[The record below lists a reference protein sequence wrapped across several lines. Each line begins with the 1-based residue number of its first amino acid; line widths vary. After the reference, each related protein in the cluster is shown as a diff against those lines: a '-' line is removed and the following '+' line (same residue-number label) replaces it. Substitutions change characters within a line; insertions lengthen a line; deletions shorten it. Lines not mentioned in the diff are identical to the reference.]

1 MKVKRI
7 VILSV
12 VLLALLIPARAVLA
26 APPFDTTVKK
36 GETVNN
42 DVVVF
47 DGDLEVEE
55 GAVVNGDVTVFNGH
69 ADIAGTVNGDL
80 VLFNGDL
87 DAADTAVV
95 TGDCVLLNGSLTDK
109 TEDGLNCTDVE
120 NLPNFIPAL
129 SDLPDIPRFTGP
141 DFETRAPDNEPGFF
155 GNLGAAAGRSLLM
168 GLLAF
173 VVATFAPQ
181 HILKVQTAVQRKPIA
196 SGAVGVLTA
205 FAVPSLAFLLLLI
218 SALLIVLILTAPLG
232 LLGLAV
238 IFLLFLAMAA
248 GGLLG
253 WISIGNVL
261 GQRLADPINL
271 KNRNLATTAAL
282 GTAVLTFAIGLLGIL
297 PFVFGE
303 GLLTM
308 LVMSVG
314 LGAAAL
320 TRFGAKPY
328 PLTDGLAEPEK
339 VTAILETLTIED
351 PAQFKE

>member
-1 MKVKRI
+1 MKVKRV
-7 VILSV
+7 VILCA
-12 VLLALLIPARAVLA
+12 VLLALLVTTGSVLA
-26 APPFDTTVKK
+26 APPFDTSVKK

-47 DGDLEVEE
+47 DGDLTIED
-55 GAVVNGDVTVFNGH
+55 GAVVNGDVVVFNGR
-69 ADIAGTVNGDL
+69 ADVAGSVNGDL

-87 DAADTAVV
+87 DAASTAVI
-95 TGDCVLLNGSLTDK
+95 TGDCVLLNGSLTDN
-109 TEDGLNCTDVE
+109 TENSLNCTDVE
-120 NLPNFIPAL
+120 NLPNVIPAL
-129 SDLPDIPRFTGP
+129 SNLPEMMGIDNA
-141 DFETRAPDNEPGFF
+141 DFEVNVPDTEPGF
-155 GNLGAAAGRSLLM
+155 LGKVGGAAGRSLLM

-181 HILKVQTAVQRKPIA
+181 HLTQVQTAVQRKPVA

-218 SALLIVLILTAPLG
+218 SILLIVLILTAPLG
-232 LLGLAV
+232 LLGLAI
-238 IFLLFLAMAA
+238 IFMLFLAMFAA
-248 GGLLG
+248 GLEG
-253 WISIGNVL
+253 WISIGNAL

-282 GTAVLTFAIGLLGIL
+282 GTAVLTFAIGLLGAL

-320 TRFGAKPY
+320 TRFGTKDY
-328 PLTDGLAEPEK
+328 PLLAVAAEPEK
-339 VTAILETLTIED
+339 VTAVLETLTIED
-351 PAQFKE
+351 PADLKE